1 MYKNYVFDLYGTLVD
16 IDTDEDSDLLW
27 EKLSL
32 FYKFKGAAYSPISL
46 KKAYIKKV
54 KKAQNAITNT
64 NYPDIVIEEVFDE
77 LFKDKNVHVSKDTLY
92 DTAHLFRIFSI
103 NYIKLYDGVIELLEL
118 LKKKGKKIYLLSN
131 AQRIFTLYEMKIL
144 GIKDYFDDILFSS
157 DFQVCKP
164 DTLFYNQLLEKLN
177 LDKNETIMV
186 GNDYIADIEGSYNF
200 GIDSIYI
207 DSNLSPKI
215 ESKLKSKY
223 SIMDNDGT
231 VNKISTIVLIVR

>member
-131 AQRIFTLYEMKIL
+131 AQRIFTLYEMKTL
-144 GIKDYFDDILFSS
+144 GIDKYFDDIFFSS
-157 DFQVCKP
+157 DYGTCKP
-164 DTLFYNQLLEKLN
+164 DSTFFNSLLTKHNLN
-177 LDKNETIMV
+177 IKESIMI
-186 GNDYIADIEGSYNF
+186 GNDPYSDIKGAINVGLNSLYIH
-200 GIDSIYI
+200 
-207 DSNLSPKI
+207 SNQSPKEISNI
-215 ESKLKSKY
+215 ESTYK
-223 SIMDNDGT
+223 IMKMDIKQIGEL
-231 VNKISTIVLIVR
+231 TIK